1 LKRTTKYNLP
11 LAEPT
16 DKYSYAKDNEA
27 LEIIDSELSS
37 MADSVQAVEQQIKEV
52 PTINANAE
60 VQEARKGF
68 ELLGDKIADMDN
80 KINSASGVGS
90 ATTQE
95 VVAARSGKVSLKA
108 KIDSIDS
115 SLADI
120 VHDQG
125 DITQLNTNDK
135 SSVVNAVKEIK
146 SQANNNATA
155 IVNIGNAS
163 PKGIYSTLSALQTA
177 FPTGTTGI
185 YVVTADGNWY
195 YWNGSAWKAGGVY
208 QSTGVADNSITM
220 QKLSGSAV
228 RKNLFNKATPGYY
241 INQSTGDLVTGA
253 GFYYSEYIPVQPN
266 TSYVKGGTY
275 TFAYYDSS
283 KTFIS
288 GGRSSE
294 L

>member
-115 SLADI
+115 SLADMSNTK
-120 VHDQG
+120 VDKVVG
-125 DITQLNTNDK
+125 KGLSTNDYDNTEKAEVAKVHLKADIVYVNDKISAEIASISSGTPEDFANLAAITAAYPTGDAHVKLNLADGYVYKWNGTAWVQGWVYQGTLPSNGSVGFNQMADDTYKNQPSTIKVNNK
-135 SSVVNAVKEIK
+135 SSTN
-146 SQANNNATA
+146 SLDQYYL
-155 IVNIGNAS
+155 
-163 PKGIYSTLSALQTA
+163 YSFE
-177 FPTGTTGI
+177 FP
-185 YVVTADGNWY
+185 
-195 YWNGSAWKAGGVY
+195 
-208 QSTGVADNSITM
+208 
-220 QKLSGSAV
+220 
-228 RKNLFNKATPGYY
+228 
-241 INQSTGDLVTGA
+241 
-253 GFYYSEYIPVQPN
+253 
-266 TSYVKGGTY
+266 
-275 TFAYYDSS
+275 
-283 KTFIS
+283 
-288 GGRSSE
+288 
-294 L
+294 